1 MVRKQLLPEV
11 TPTGAVSDSSAL
23 GSSSMDGAASE
34 GRRIHGLRYL
44 GLMVILGI
52 SPVVLGH
59 GATVTPGSYAEGTDS
74 TADTERMEL
83 QRMPDTG
90 PAASRRQTQWL
101 DGEARVFT
109 MPFDRGS
116 TMWQLSFP
124 CSEEQAL
131 ALSGHPD
138 DLKKQA
144 LTVCGGWHAPLAQLL
159 QATELRMM
167 SGHPAYDRDPLRSSA
182 DCHPPLAG
190 SAVGGDGGRS
200 GTTSRVTLLGD
211 AAHPMSPFK
220 AQGANQA
227 LLDALALCK
236 ALLSSDYTRPGRRP
250 VAEALREYEDEMCAR
265 SAVKV
270 IKSRNAAVQLHSPA
284 ALAVG
289 NVTRAFAAEGS
300 SNSTIMPA
308 TKD

>member
-1 MVRKQLLPEV
+1 M
-11 TPTGAVSDSSAL
+11 
-23 GSSSMDGAASE
+23 
-34 GRRIHGLRYL
+34 HGLRYL
-44 GLMVILGI
+44 DLMVVLGI
-52 SPVVLGH
+52 SPVVLGP
-59 GATVTPGSYAEGTDS
+59 GATVTPGSYAYQGEQAAVEDPQNED
-74 TADTERMEL
+74 A
-83 QRMPDTG
+83 G
-90 PAASRRQTQWL
+90 PTASRRQMQWL
-101 DGEARVFT
+101 DGTARVFT

-124 CSEEQAL
+124 FSEEQAL
-131 ALSGHPD
+131 ALSGRPD
-138 DLKKQA
+138 GLKKQA
-144 LTVCGGWHAPLAQLL
+144 LAVCSGWHAPLVQLL
-159 QATELRMM
+159 QATELSMM

-182 DCHPPLAG
+182 DCHPSLPTG
-190 SAVGGDGGRS
+190 SGGSGG
-200 GTTSRVTLLGD
+200 GTSSRVTLIGD

-236 ALLSSDYTRPGRRP
+236 ALLSSDYTRRGRRP
-250 VAEALREYEDEMCAR
+250 VEEALREYEDEMCAR

-300 SNSTIMPA
+300 SNHTDMPA
-308 TKD
+308 VKN